1 MIVGGL
7 IDSVNRTISETCL
20 WCHAHPGKWHSWPIA
35 YSSERAAR
43 EDLERFQYNEV
54 DGWRCDPRAFRYRR
68 AHSTFLDSDG
78 RYRVLVMLLW
88 S

>member
-1 MIVGGL
+1 MGGL
-7 IDSVNRTISETCL
+7 IESFNRTVSETCL
-20 WCHAHPGKWHSWPIA
+20 WCHAHPGEWHSWPIA

-54 DGWRCDPRAFRYRR
+54 DGWRCDPRAFRWQR
-68 AHSTFLDSDG
+68 AHATFLDGDG
-78 RYRVLVMLLW
+78 RFRVRVMLLW